1 MKLTREHIENI
12 VKEYLDDEEELPS
25 DVSKF
30 TDKFEKSN
38 LDDYVE
44 EKINDPEELFGLI
57 EIILE
62 TVLKSES
69 IDRNQIIKVLKDIT
83 EKLGEAQ

>member
-12 VKEYLDDEEELPS
+12 VKEYLDGEEELPS

-62 TVLKSES
+62 TVLISES